1 VVVAHSADER
11 LGAPRPD
18 HAIDGEQLA
27 AYLARAVDGFAGP
40 LEIRQYA
47 GGQSNPTYQ
56 LITPSRRY
64 VLRKKPPGTL
74 LASAHAIDR
83 EYRIMA
89 ALHPRGLPVAR
100 PHVYCD
106 DAAVIGTPFY
116 VMDHLDGRV
125 FRDPRLPDLAPGERS
140 AIYRDMVEVLAR
152 LHAVDPAGAGLGDF
166 GRIGG
171 YAERQIKRW
180 TGQYRESGLT
190 DVEPM
195 DFLMEWLP
203 AHLPAAPETTIA
215 HGDYR
220 LENLVFHATE
230 PRVIGILDWELS
242 TLGDPLA
249 DLAYNC
255 MVYRMSIPM
264 QPGFEGR
271 VPDGIPSEA
280 DYVDQ
285 YRVLTGRS
293 VGEDSWRFY
302 MAFSLF
308 RLAAISAGIYIRG
321 KRGSATSSDAH
332 EFLGHART
340 IAEAG
345 VRAARGD

>member
-1 VVVAHSADER
+1 MNVAHSADER
-11 LGAPRPD
+11 LGSPRPE
-18 HAIDGEQLA
+18 HLIDTVRLA
-27 AYLARAVDGFAGP
+27 AYLEAAVTGFSGP

-56 LITPSRRY
+56 LITPEKRY

-74 LASAHAIDR
+74 LESAHAIDR

-89 ALHPRGLPVAR
+89 ALDPLGLPVAKPR
-100 PHVYCD
+100 VYCED
-106 DAAVIGTPFY
+106 PTIIGTPFY

-125 FRDPRLPDLAPGERS
+125 FRDPRLPDLSTEERG
-140 AIYRDMVEVLAR
+140 AIYRDMVEVLAK
-152 LHAVDPAGAGLGDF
+152 LHAVKPDQAGLGDF
-166 GRIGG
+166 GRVGG
-171 YAERQIKRW
+171 YAERQLKRW
-180 TGQYRESGLT
+180 SGQYRDSGLT
-190 DVEPM
+190 DIASME
-195 DFLMEWLP
+195 FLIEWLP
-203 AHLPAAPETTIA
+203 AHLPPAPETTIA

-220 LENLVFHATE
+220 LENLVIHATE

-264 QPGFEGR
+264 QPGFEGS

-280 DYVDQ
+280 DYVEQ
-285 YRVLTGRS
+285 YHRLTGRS
-293 VGEDSWRFY
+293 VGPEAWRFY

-332 EFLGHART
+332 EFLDHART
-340 IAEAG
+340 IADAG
-345 VRAARGD
+345 ARAARGD

>member
-1 VVVAHSADER
+1 MNVAHSADER
-11 LGAPRPD
+11 LGAPRPEHTLD
-18 HAIDGEQLA
+18 AARLA
-27 AYLARAVDGFAGP
+27 AYLETAVAGFKGP

-56 LITPSRRY
+56 LITPEKRY

-74 LASAHAIDR
+74 LESAHAIDR

-89 ALHPRGLPVAR
+89 ALDPLGLPVAKPR
-100 PHVYCD
+100 VYCED
-106 DAAVIGTPFY
+106 GAIIGTPFY

-125 FRDPRLPDLAPGERS
+125 FRDPRLPDLSTEERG
-140 AIYRDMVEVLAR
+140 AIYRDMIEVLAK
-152 LHAVDPAGAGLGDF
+152 LHAVEPQKAGLGDY

-171 YAERQIKRW
+171 YAERQLKRW
-180 TGQYRESGLT
+180 TGQYRDSGLT
-190 DVEPM
+190 DIASME
-195 DFLMEWLP
+195 FLMEWLP
-203 AHLPAAPETTIA
+203 AHLPPAPETTIA
-215 HGDYR
+215 HGDFR
-220 LENLVFHATE
+220 LENLVIHATE

-264 QPGFEGR
+264 QPGFQGH

-280 DYVDQ
+280 DYVEQ
-285 YRVLTGRS
+285 YHALTGRS
-293 VGEDSWRFY
+293 VGPEAWRFY

-332 EFLGHART
+332 EFLDHART
-340 IAEAG
+340 IADAG
-345 VRAARGD
+345 ARAARGD

>member
-1 VVVAHSADER
+1 MSVAHSADER
-11 LGAPRPD
+11 LGAPRPEHLID
-18 HAIDGEQLA
+18 TARLETCLSGAIA
-27 AYLARAVDGFAGP
+27 GFKGP
-40 LEIRQYA
+40 LQLRQYA

-56 LITPSRRY
+56 LITPQKRY
-64 VLRKKPPGTL
+64 VLRKKPPGKL
-74 LASAHAIDR
+74 LESAHAIDR

-89 ALHPRGLPVAR
+89 ALDPLGLPVAKPR
-100 PHVYCD
+100 VYCD
-106 DAAVIGTPFY
+106 DASIIGTPFY

-125 FRDPRLPDLAPGERS
+125 FRDPRLPDLSAEERS
-140 AIYRDMVEVLAR
+140 AIYRDMVEVLAK
-152 LHAVDPAGAGLGDF
+152 LHAVDPEKAGLGDY

-171 YAERQIKRW
+171 YAERQLKRW
-180 TGQYRESGLT
+180 TGQYRDSGLT
-190 DVEPM
+190 DIASME
-195 DFLMEWLP
+195 FLIEWLP
-203 AHLPAAPETTIA
+203 AHLPSEPETTIA
-215 HGDYR
+215 HGDFR
-220 LENLVFHATE
+220 LENLVIHATE

-280 DYVDQ
+280 DYVET
-285 YRVLTGRS
+285 YRALTGRS
-293 VGEDSWRFY
+293 VGPEAWRFY

-332 EFLGHART
+332 EFLDHART
-340 IAEAG
+340 IADAG
-345 VRAARGD
+345 ARAARGD

>member
-1 VVVAHSADER
+1 MNVAHSADER
-11 LGAPRPD
+11 LGAPRPE
-18 HAIDGEQLA
+18 HLIDAERLA
-27 AYLARAVDGFAGP
+27 VFLADAVPGFKGP

-56 LITPSRRY
+56 LITPQKRY
-64 VLRKKPPGTL
+64 VLRKKPPGKL
-74 LASAHAIDR
+74 LESAHAIDR

-89 ALHPRGLPVAR
+89 ALDPLGLPVAKPR
-100 PHVYCD
+100 VYCE
-106 DAAVIGTPFY
+106 DASIIGTPFY

-125 FRDPRLPDLAPGERS
+125 FRDPRLPDLSAEERG
-140 AIYRDMVEVLAR
+140 AIYRDMVEVLAK
-152 LHAVDPAGAGLGDF
+152 LHAVDPEKAGLGGY

-171 YAERQIKRW
+171 YAERQLKRW

-190 DVEPM
+190 EIAAM

-203 AHLPAAPETTIA
+203 ANLPEAPETTIA

-220 LENLVFHATE
+220 LENLVFHAKE

-285 YRVLTGRS
+285 YRRLTGRS
-293 VGEDSWRFY
+293 VGPAAWRFY

-332 EFLGHART
+332 EFLDHART

-345 VRAARGD
+345 ARAARGD